1 MSYWSGSIMLRGRA
15 LLGVLMIAG
24 FGPAAHAHEPTARA
38 VFSGIRADVRA
49 LGLVATRDESLPLPP
64 HVVRDA
70 PVLSEP
76 LPTTGHVFRYG
87 YDAAGTRPEDFRQGI
102 SARAALK
109 LKVAPV
115 SIMDRTGWN
124 WSGRLGPVRWLGPL
138 DGERGELML
147 RLQRIPR
154 APRPEGLGRVHSII
168 HYPCA

>member
-1 MSYWSGSIMLRGRA
+1 MLRGRA

-24 FGPAAHAHEPTARA
+24 FGPAAQAHEPTARA
-38 VFSGIRADVRA
+38 VFTGIRADVRA
-49 LGLVATRDESLPLPP
+49 LGLVAMREESPSLPP

-76 LPTTGHVFRYG
+76 LPANGHVFRYG
-87 YDAAGTRPEDFRQGI
+87 YDAAGSHAENFRQGF

-115 SIMDRTGWN
+115 SIMNRTGWN

-138 DGERGELML
+138 DGEGGELML
-147 RLQRIPR
+147 RLQRIPD
-154 APRPEGLGRVHSII
+154 APRPAGLGRVHISI
-168 HYPCA
+168 HYTFE

>member
-15 LLGVLMIAG
+15 LLGVVMIAG
-24 FGPAAHAHEPTARA
+24 FGPAAQAHEPTARA

-49 LGLVATRDESLPLPP
+49 LGLVAMRDESASLPP

-76 LPTTGHVFRYG
+76 LPSTGHVFRYG
-87 YDAAGTRPEDFRQGI
+87 YDAAGTQDLRQGI

-109 LKVAPV
+109 LKIAPV
-115 SIMDRTGWN
+115 SIMDRTGWS

-138 DGERGELML
+138 DGEGGELML
-147 RLQRIPR
+147 RVQRIPG
-154 APRPEGLGRVHSII
+154 APRPAGLGRLHVSI
-168 HYPCA
+168 HYTFE